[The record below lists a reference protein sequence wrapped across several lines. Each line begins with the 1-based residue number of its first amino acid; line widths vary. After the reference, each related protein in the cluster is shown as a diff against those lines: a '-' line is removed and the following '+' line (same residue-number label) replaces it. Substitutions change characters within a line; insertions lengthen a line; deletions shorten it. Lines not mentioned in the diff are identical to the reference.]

1 MEQDN
6 AAAQEF
12 VPPARLTSGAAE
24 AWTEIT
30 AAHGRRASRI
40 IGPEL
45 EIYCEA
51 IAAVREAR
59 GRARGGEDRGA
70 YGAAFPGAC
79 RSRRAGI
86 HGPQNT

>member
-6 AAAQEF
+6 ADAQEV

-51 IAAVREAR
+51 IPAR
-59 GRARGGEDRGA
+59 LAPASRLRA
-70 YGAAFPGAC
+70 
-79 RSRRAGI
+79 
-86 HGPQNT
+86 